1 MAPASGF
8 VPLPRTRLLGREQ
21 ELAAVKRLLRR
32 DDIGIV
38 TLTGA
43 GGSGKTRLALQVAAE
58 MAGDFEHG
66 VVFVPLAPI
75 RDADLVAATIA
86 QALELREAEGQSLR
100 ATLLAYLRGKAVLL
114 VLDNLE
120 QVLDTAELIDE
131 LVRTCPHVKV
141 LATSRVALR
150 IPDEQE
156 FPLPPLAFPAR
167 PDQLPAD
174 AIEQYPAVALFIE
187 RARMVRPDF
196 TVGARD
202 VSTIAAICARL
213 DGLPLAIE
221 LAAARMRM
229 FSPPALLARLD
240 ARLPLLVGGAP
251 SAPARHQTL
260 RNAIQWSHD
269 LLGNSGQILFRRLAA
284 FAGGWTLEAAAAVCN
299 ADGALG
305 DAVLDALTE
314 LVHHNLVQ

>member
-21 ELAAVKRLLRR
+21 ELAAVKDLLRR

-58 MAGDFEHG
+58 MAGDFEDG
-66 VVFVPLAPI
+66 VVFVPLAPV
-75 RDADLVAATIA
+75 RDAGLVTATIA
-86 QALELREAEGQSLR
+86 QALGLREAEGQSIR
-100 ATLLAYLRGKAVLL
+100 SALLAYLRGKAALL

-120 QVLDTAELIDE
+120 QVVDAAELITE
-131 LVRTCPHVKV
+131 LVRTCPRVKV

-156 FPLPPLAFPAR
+156 FPVPPLAFPAH
-167 PDQLPAD
+167 PDQLPIDELA
-174 AIEQYPAVALFIE
+174 QYPAVALFIE

-196 TVGARD
+196 VVSTRD
-202 VSTIAAICARL
+202 ATTIAAICARL

-221 LAAARMRM
+221 LAAARTRI
-229 FSPPALLARLD
+229 FAPPALLARLG

-260 RNAIQWSHD
+260 RNAIGWSYD
-269 LLGNSGQILFRRLAA
+269 LLGEAEQSLFRRL
-284 FAGGWTLEAAAAVCN
+284 T
-299 ADGALG
+299 
-305 DAVLDALTE
+305 VLC
-314 LVHHNLVQ
+314 